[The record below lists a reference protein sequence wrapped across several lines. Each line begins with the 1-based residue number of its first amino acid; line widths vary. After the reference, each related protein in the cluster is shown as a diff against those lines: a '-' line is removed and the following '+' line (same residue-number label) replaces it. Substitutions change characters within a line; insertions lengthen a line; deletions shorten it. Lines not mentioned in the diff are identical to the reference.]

1 MPSTSTIGWRTAL
14 SNNGDT
20 LQRLAYRELQDASR
34 WPEIAWINDLRPP
47 YLTGNKL
54 HPGIATGQVLLW
66 GHAIK
71 IPGPATSQKGVT
83 PTESFGRDVLLTNGG
98 FSVGVNGGLGLA
110 DGVPNLRQALQ
121 LRLENEIGCL
131 EFHPKYGN
139 AAHRLR
145 GHKSTTNAWLLA
157 LRYCEE
163 TVLADPRV
171 KSVSDGSATKE
182 GDAILVAL
190 TALVDDGSS
199 LRLQVEI

>member
-14 SNNGDT
+14 SDYGDT
-20 LQRLAYRELQDASR
+20 LQRVAFRELQDASR
-34 WPEIAWINDLRPP
+34 WPELAWLNDLRPP

-66 GHAIK
+66 GQAIK
-71 IPGPATSQKGVT
+71 IPGPSTAQKGVT
-83 PTESFGRDVLLTNGG
+83 PTESFGRDVLVTNGQ
-98 FSVGVNGGLGLA
+98 FSVDKNGCLGLA
-110 DGVPNLRQALQ
+110 DGVANLRQALQ

-131 EFHPKYGN
+131 KFHPKYGN

-145 GHKSTTNAWLLA
+145 GHKSDAGAWLLA

-171 KSVSDGSATKE
+171 KAVSNGSATKD
-182 GDAILVAL
+182 GDAIVVVL